1 MIKQVKF
8 KRTSENGDLP
18 LPSYATSGAAAM
30 DLRACLPDGS
40 VIAMPAQ
47 LVMLSIGFCVE
58 LPPGTEM
65 QIRARSGMA
74 LKRHLMIPNAPG
86 TIDSDYRGE
95 VKVGLYNYGSEPVEI
110 SHGDRIAQAVIADVL
125 QVSGLEVSELSDTAR
140 GAGGFGSTGVA

>member
-1 MIKQVKF
+1 MSKQVKF
-8 KRTSENGDLP
+8 KRTSDNGDLP

-30 DLRACLPDGS
+30 DLRACLPEGP
-40 VIAMPAQ
+40 VIVAPAQ

-58 LPPGTEM
+58 LPQGTEM

-86 TIDSDYRGE
+86 TIDCDYRGE
-95 VKVGLYNYGSEPVEI
+95 VKVGLYNYGSDPVEI

-125 QVSGLEVSELSDTAR
+125 QVSCLEVSELSDTAR